1 MSPIIAISQIRAINA
16 DLIKNLKMKA
26 LKIVKT
32 LKVTLAEFT
41 LVEAT
46 PASTAKIS
54 RWTLVPSM
62 WTPVRETKRKN
73 KSLARP
79 RHAAERPDLSAER
92 KLMMKELM
100 VSAVEMTMI
109 HQLF

>member
-1 MSPIIAISQIRAINA
+1 MSPIIAISQTRAINA

-32 LKVTLAEFT
+32 LKATLAEFT
-41 LVEAT
+41 LVEAI

-54 RWTLVPSM
+54 QWTLVHSM

-73 KSLARP
+73 KSLARQ
-79 RHAAERPDLSAER
+79 RLVAEHPDLSAEK
-92 KLMMKELM
+92 KLMMKEMM
-100 VSAVEMTMI
+100 VNAVEMTMT